1 MFGPGKHSEHEVL
14 VGFIDQQLDSIRA
27 SAYGL
32 TEEQARLTPCRS
44 VLSVGGLVKHATWV
58 LTQRPVRGT
67 EAEPKM
73 DESGFAE
80 FMGSF
85 TLSEDESLADALTAF
100 DAAREIYLANIRA
113 ADPAADM
120 MNPPA
125 PWDGVYTP
133 TPSVERFELAHHIEE
148 FARHAGHADIVRE
161 QIDGADAASLLMAV
175 EGREGNQFVQPWTP
189 PAA

>member
-1 MFGPGKHSEHEVL
+1 MFGPGKHSEHEAIL
-14 VGFIDQQLDSIRA
+14 GFLEQNLDSIRA

-44 VLSVGGLVKHATWV
+44 ILSVGGLVKHTAWV

-67 EAEPKM
+67 DAEPKM
-73 DESGFAE
+73 DESGFAQ

-85 TLSEDESLADALTAF
+85 ALTEDESLADALTAF
-100 DAAREIYLANIRA
+100 DAARDVYLANVRA

-133 TPSVERFELAHHIEE
+133 TPSVERFELMHHIEE

-175 EGREGNQFVQPWTP
+175 EGREGNEFVKPWSP
-189 PAA
+189 PSA